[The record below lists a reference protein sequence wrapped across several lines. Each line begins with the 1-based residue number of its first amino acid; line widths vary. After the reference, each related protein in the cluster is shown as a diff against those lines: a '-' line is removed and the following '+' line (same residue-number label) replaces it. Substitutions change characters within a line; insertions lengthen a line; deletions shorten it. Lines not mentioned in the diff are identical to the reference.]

1 MNPCQVTQGFALRS
15 IRERAKS
22 LRLLACNWVQEQ
34 RILGHTKKRII
45 RGVCLGSS
53 VLNTVHWPLLY
64 RWERYRVIGAV
75 PSAVLKYTALI
86 TQSNDCASARSGE
99 GSSTPSTSALCTEQE
114 HPFPPS
120 ASRETCCDVPVRP
133 QLLSSAVFS
142 CLLHRRVI
150 RTHETFAI
158 ATPSRVWV

>member
-22 LRLLACNWVQEQ
+22 LSLFACNWVQEQ
-34 RILGHTKKRII
+34 CIIGHTEKRII

-53 VLNTVHWPLLY
+53 VLNPVHWPLLY
-64 RWERYRVIGAV
+64 RWEGQGELVQ
-75 PSAVLKYTALI
+75 SLKAVLKYTALI
-86 TQSNDCASARSGE
+86 TQSIDCASARSCE
-99 GSSTPSTSALCTEQE
+99 GSSTPSTSALCT
-114 HPFPPS
+114 PPVRPSPPS
-120 ASRETCCDVPVRP
+120 PSRETCCDVHVRP

-150 RTHETFAI
+150 RTHYFIFNTTE
-158 ATPSRVWV
+158 